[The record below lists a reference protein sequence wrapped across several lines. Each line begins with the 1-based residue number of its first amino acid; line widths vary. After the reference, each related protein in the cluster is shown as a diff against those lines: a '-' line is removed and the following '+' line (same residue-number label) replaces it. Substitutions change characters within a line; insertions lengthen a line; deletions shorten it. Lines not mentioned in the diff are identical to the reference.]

1 MNLLSWK
8 SAQEKYYQEGMDRL
22 FTFPEYVKYLETC
35 KIIVCR
41 NS

>member
-1 MNLLSWK
+1 MNTICLRE
-8 SAQEKYYQEGMDRL
+8 AYEKYYQEGMDYL